1 MNLIGEKQNK
11 LGHEEADASLISYM
25 LDEVS
30 KGKERII
37 VTSDDTDIFVLL
49 VYYCWRFKL
58 NCEVMIRKIN
68 DKCISV
74 QATAE
79 SLRTKCLEL
88 PQMHAL
94 SGCDTVSYPFGK
106 GKLSAV
112 NVLMKTCNLHLDTTG
127 DTKSSDADIIAAGT
141 SCFVSRSGG
150 KAHECTNMNHLR
162 YKLYSSKKK
171 QDSANQDPTTDR

>member
-49 VYYCWRFKL
+49 VYYYWRFKL
-58 NCEVMIRKIN
+58 NCEVVIRKIN
-68 DKCISV
+68 SKCISV
-74 QATAE
+74 KATAE

-88 PQMHAL
+88 P
-94 SGCDTVSYPFGK
+94 
-106 GKLSAV
+106 
-112 NVLMKTCNLHLDTTG
+112 
-127 DTKSSDADIIAAGT
+127 
-141 SCFVSRSGG
+141 
-150 KAHECTNMNHLR
+150 
-162 YKLYSSKKK
+162 
-171 QDSANQDPTTDR
+171 